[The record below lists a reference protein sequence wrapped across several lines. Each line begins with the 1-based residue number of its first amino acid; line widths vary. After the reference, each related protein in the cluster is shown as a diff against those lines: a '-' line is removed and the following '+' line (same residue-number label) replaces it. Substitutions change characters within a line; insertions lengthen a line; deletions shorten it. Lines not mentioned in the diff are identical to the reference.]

1 MQTVTITQISEKIK
15 LTTTI
20 VNLLTC
26 NVSRFPCANIR
37 GKGRHFILS
46 NDFFEDLK
54 AEINKKILCGYNRN
68 NLYKSAYLK
77 VMEWQKEYINSVE
90 N

>member
-20 VNLLTC
+20 VNMLTC

-46 NDFFEDLK
+46 NDFFE
-54 AEINKKILCGYNRN
+54 N
-68 NLYKSAYLK
+68 LK
-77 VMEWQKEYINSVE
+77 VLI
-90 N
+90 